1 MVFPGMTVTLT
12 VDTGDET
19 RVLLVPRHE
28 QEYAKVGTVAEVAE
42 TVRLPGGARA
52 VALSGLH
59 RAVIG
64 AAKTDP
70 QGQLRV
76 EVEER
81 PDENPPPV
89 QTRELER
96 EYRAVVEEI
105 LDIRDADDRIRQ
117 FLRSI
122 SDAGHARRHLRV
134 LPRHQL
140 RPARRAARGRR
151 RRRAARAR
159 TRAPARA
166 ARRAAGAAAHP
177 RRRRVGRA
185 EAAARVVPAQADGL
199 DPQGARRGR
208 GLRRRGVPDE
218 DRRGRDAGRRP
229 RPGRARAAPAR
240 DDGRLLG
247 RGFDDPHVPRLAD
260 LGAVVEALRRAAR
273 PRERARGARRRPRGP
288 RRREGPDRRVPGGAQ
303 APAGPRPPER
313 QAERR
318 DPDADRPAR
327 HRQDVDRR
335 VGRARAQPR
344 VRPHVARRHPRRGGD
359 PRPPAHVHRR
369 AAGAARPRP
378 ARREDDEPGDP
389 ARRGRQGRRR
399 LARRPVGRPARGA
412 RPGAEPLVP
421 RPLPRRRARPLRGVL
436 HRHRQRRR
444 HDPRPAA
451 RPDGGHPLR
460 RLHDRREDGDRT
472 RLPLAE
478 AARAERA
485 ARGRGLDRG
494 RRDQARRLRL
504 HAGGRR
510 PPARAGARQ
519 DPAQDRD
526 EDRLR
531 GGRAAGRPST
541 STSSATRSAARS
553 SSRRRRIGRPY
564 RAWRRG
570 SP

>member
-12 VDTGDET
+12 VDTGDEA

-42 TVRLPGGARA
+42 TVRLPGGAHA

-122 SDAGHARRHLRV
+122 SDAGTLADTCAYSPDINFAQRVELLEAVDVVERLELALALQRERLAELQVRQRIHDDVESGAQKQQREWFLRKQMDSIRKELGEDEGSVVEEYRTKIDEAGMPDDVRAQAERELRRLETMGDSSGEASMIRTYLDWLTSV
-134 LPRHQL
+134 PW
-140 RPARRAARGRR
+140 GRE
-151 RRRAARAR
+151 RRRAARS
-159 TRAPARA
+159 RA
-166 ARRAAGAAAHP
+166 
-177 RRRRVGRA
+177 
-185 EAAARVVPAQADGL
+185 
-199 DPQGARRGR
+199 
-208 GLRRRGVPDE
+208 
-218 DRRGRDAGRRP
+218 
-229 RPGRARAAPAR
+229 
-240 DDGRLLG
+240 
-247 RGFDDPHVPRLAD
+247 
-260 LGAVVEALRRAAR
+260 
-273 PRERARGARRRPRGP
+273 RARGARRRPRGP

-303 APAGPRPPER
+303 APAGPRSPER
-313 QAERR
+313 QAERC
-318 DPDADRPAR
+318 DPHADRPAR

-369 AAGAARPRP
+369 AAGAARARP

-472 RLPLAE
+472 RVPLAE

-531 GGRAAGRPST
+531 GGRAAG
-541 STSSATRSAARS
+541 
-553 SSRRRRIGRPY
+553 
-564 RAWRRG
+564 
-570 SP
+570 